1 MIIEIQQPI
10 TKEKVQDAMK
20 KASEKGV
27 KKTLR
32 KHFGK
37 LQRGLDGV
45 DYQKKIRNEF
55 I

>member
-10 TKEKVQDAMK
+10 TKEKVLEAIQ
-20 KASEKGV
+20 KASSRVV

-37 LQRGLDGV
+37 PH
-45 DYQKKIRNEF
+45 
-55 I
+55 